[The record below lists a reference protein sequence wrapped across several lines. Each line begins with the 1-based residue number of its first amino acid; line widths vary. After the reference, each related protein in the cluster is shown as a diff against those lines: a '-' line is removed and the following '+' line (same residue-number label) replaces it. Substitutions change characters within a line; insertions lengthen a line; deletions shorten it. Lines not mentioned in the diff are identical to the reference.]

1 MSMRKVL
8 GVILISL
15 FAMAVLA
22 ACGGGGASTAAPASA
37 NAKTFTVETTEF
49 AYNPNTFSASVGQ
62 PIAFKITNKGTVDH
76 TFVIMDLDG
85 KEAAK
90 ATIKTG
96 GTETLQFTP
105 TAAGNYP
112 IVCDLPGHKEA
123 GMQGTLTVK

>member
-1 MSMRKVL
+1 MSTRKAL
-8 GVILISL
+8 TAILIGVI
-15 FAMAVLA
+15 AVMALA
-22 ACGGGGASTAAPASA
+22 ACGGSASASTQAPASGT
-37 NAKTFTVETTEF
+37 TFNVQTTEF
-49 AYNPNTFSASVGQ
+49 AYNPNTFNANVGQ
-62 PIAFKITNKGTVDH
+62 PITFKITNKGTVDH
-76 TFVIMDLDG
+76 TFVIMGLDG

-105 TAAGNYP
+105 TTAGNYP